1 MKLKIYNT
9 MSRQKEEFVPLMED
23 PNYIWPKKDFVWIY
37 SCWPTVYRNPHIGNM
52 RAFSFADLLRNTIKN
67 VLWYPTKHVM
77 NLTDVWHLTD
87 DWDDWEDKMEKWA
100 KRENKTVRELA
111 DIYISKFY
119 QYLDSLKIEKFDI
132 FCRATDHIQ
141 EQIDMIKT
149 LEEKWYTYEIPGD
162 GIYMDTSKIDDY
174 GKLSWLKNQS
184 IRAWARIQNENK
196 KNPTDFS
203 LRKFSKDWEKRQ
215 MERDSPRWVW
225 FPGWHLECSA
235 MSSKYLWEQFDIH
248 TWGVDHI
255 WVHHTNEIAQSEC
268 TYGKKPWVK
277 YRMHNQF
284 LNLWWKKVSKSEWWL
299 VTVEDLQEKWYSGL
313 DLKMLYYTAH
323 YRSFLDFN
331 QDVLDQAKQQ
341 RQNIIKKLSKIEFW
355 KIEANSYL
363 ELEKKLKTSEWKEFL
378 QNILETILDD
388 LNTPKLLAE
397 INKALHNPSSE
408 IVLVIYRL
416 DQKLLK
422 LDLFDFSI
430 LEQKENIQIPLDIQE
445 LAQKRR
451 EAKQNKDWT
460 TADSVRDKLMLLW
473 RKILDRP
480 DWFDIEKI

>member
-1 MKLKIYNT
+1 MKFQVYNT
-9 MSRQKEEFVPLMED
+9 MTHKKEDFIPRIDEG
-23 PNYIWPKKDFVWIY
+23 KADFVWIY

-67 VLWYPTKHVM
+67 ILWYPTKHIM

-87 DWDDWEDKMEKWA
+87 DWDDGEDKMEKWA

-111 DIYISKFY
+111 DMYIAKFY
-119 QYLDSLKIEKFDI
+119 EYLDSLKIEKFDV

-149 LEEKWYTYEIPGD
+149 LEEKWYTYEIPND

-174 GKLSWLKNQS
+174 GKLAWLENQS
-184 IRAWARIQNENK
+184 LKAWARIQNENK

-203 LRKFSKDWEKRQ
+203 LRKFSPKWEKRQ
-215 MERDSPRWVW
+215 MERNSPRWVW

-248 TWGVDHI
+248 TGWVDHI

-268 TYGKKPWVK
+268 TFWLKPRVK

-284 LNLWWKKVSKSEWWL
+284 LNLGWKKVSKSEWWL
-299 VTVEDLQEKWYSGL
+299 VTVEDLEKEWYSGL

-331 QDVLDQAKQQ
+331 QDVLDQAQKQ
-341 RQNIIKKLSKIEFW
+341 RYNIIKKIYKFLGDVVELKG
-355 KIEANSYL
+355 SYRDVESQL
-363 ELEKKLKTSEWKEFL
+363 NTSEWKDFL
-378 QNILETILDD
+378 NNTVSSILDD

-397 INKALHNPSSE
+397 INKALHNPNSE
-408 IVLVIYRL
+408 IISIIKRL
-416 DQKLLK
+416 DNSLLR
-422 LDLFDFSI
+422 LNLFDFSI
-430 LEQKENIQIPLDIQE
+430 LSSWAKSKDIEIPQEIEQ
-445 LAQKRR
+445 LAEERA
-451 EAKQNKDWT
+451 EAKKNKDRATADKIRDDLKSQWRNILDNKDW
-460 TADSVRDKLMLLW
+460 
-473 RKILDRP
+473 
-480 DWFDIEKI
+480 FEIEKI